1 MLNVVMN
8 VGFCC
13 CQNVFV
19 CECLHSLNGV
29 LTVGGRD
36 IIRNVFK
43 VKIRERVRTWILYN
57 EFSFFPCWCK
67 TKVNILMWTISVKG
81 LNAANISTV
90 DLLH

>member
-1 MLNVVMN
+1 MGEGKKVVVTDRNYSIKSMLLLCRAKPVTEEVMLNVVMN

-43 VKIRERVRTWILYN
+43 VKIRERVRTWIL
-57 EFSFFPCWCK
+57 
-67 TKVNILMWTISVKG
+67 
-81 LNAANISTV
+81 
-90 DLLH
+90 